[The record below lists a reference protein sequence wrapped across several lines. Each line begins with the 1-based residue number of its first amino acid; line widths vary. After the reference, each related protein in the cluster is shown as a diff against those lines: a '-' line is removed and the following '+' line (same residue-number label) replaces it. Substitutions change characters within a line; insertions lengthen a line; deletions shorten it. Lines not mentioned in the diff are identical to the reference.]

1 MVASEKPEE
10 MRSREIGRTLV
21 NKGNWNYL
29 QGWNKDESHFP
40 CVWLPWWP
48 AHLGHIP
55 FHLVTFYRQP
65 AACILKISI
74 TSEQLFLQ
82 QQSQEFPEASLS
94 HAHLMRVRLET
105 AGSSSC
111 CVFKGWARP
120 ERSELHGRN
129 KAVYKPP
136 RQGRLK
142 EWQQRRNVAPEP
154 CSLLCLDLICWMWEN
169 HFNNFVPQC
178 SDLTCLDNVIHQPQD
193 RAAERNC
200 CKELCIQPWAAP
212 TGRRAAS
219 PTPPWQRTSQE
230 GTSHSYCEAT
240 PTSTTNTR
248 AWAGTFTLKQNVKEG
263 LFTKE
268 AWSCT
273 SLWTPETWQLQ
284 LRTSGITEQVYK
296 TGKTAL
302 SSLCAQYVF
311 FYCSKHILPL
321 VGNEKKKNKLTF
333 FEQILA
339 FVHIKG
345 QEKGTKMPCKRKRTY
360 LYLWAVTQQ
369 EPAGKSP
376 LGTGC
381 LPFAKNFNPN
391 TGYLSNIS
399 MHVIFVSPN

>member
-94 HAHLMRVRLET
+94 HAHLMRVHLET

-219 PTPPWQRTSQE
+219 PTPPWQRTSQ
-230 GTSHSYCEAT
+230 
-240 PTSTTNTR
+240 
-248 AWAGTFTLKQNVKEG
+248 
-263 LFTKE
+263 
-268 AWSCT
+268 
-273 SLWTPETWQLQ
+273 
-284 LRTSGITEQVYK
+284 
-296 TGKTAL
+296 
-302 SSLCAQYVF
+302 
-311 FYCSKHILPL
+311 
-321 VGNEKKKNKLTF
+321 
-333 FEQILA
+333 
-339 FVHIKG
+339 
-345 QEKGTKMPCKRKRTY
+345 
-360 LYLWAVTQQ
+360 
-369 EPAGKSP
+369 
-376 LGTGC
+376 
-381 LPFAKNFNPN
+381 
-391 TGYLSNIS
+391 
-399 MHVIFVSPN
+399 

>member
-1 MVASEKPEE
+1 MSEYFALELSGKPPGAAATRDTGAKGQPKVSDNCMVASEKPEE

-94 HAHLMRVRLET
+94 HAHLMRVHLET

-219 PTPPWQRTSQE
+219 PTPPWQRTSRRHV
-230 GTSHSYCEAT
+230 SFLLWSYTYLHHKYESLSRNFHTQAKT
-240 PTSTTNTR
+240 WRKGSSQRKLGPVLLYGLLKLGSYSWGHRVSQSKSTRLGRQHFPVFVPNMCFSTVQNTFFLLLVTKKRRTN
-248 AWAGTFTLKQNVKEG
+248 LLSLSKSLL
-263 LFTKE
+263 LFT
-268 AWSCT
+268 
-273 SLWTPETWQLQ
+273 
-284 LRTSGITEQVYK
+284 
-296 TGKTAL
+296 
-302 SSLCAQYVF
+302 
-311 FYCSKHILPL
+311 
-321 VGNEKKKNKLTF
+321 
-333 FEQILA
+333 
-339 FVHIKG
+339 
-345 QEKGTKMPCKRKRTY
+345 
-360 LYLWAVTQQ
+360 
-369 EPAGKSP
+369 
-376 LGTGC
+376 
-381 LPFAKNFNPN
+381 
-391 TGYLSNIS
+391 
-399 MHVIFVSPN
+399 